1 MSQLFVQIATPFSGQ
16 EVQRTCEI
24 TGSISVQFTHSQSH
38 ITRTTVNVQFGDN
51 GPVVAATMLTPTTWR
66 CVGQIDPSLPAGTP
80 VNIKVTAD
88 VLIQFLIGPA
98 EPDMEDIQ
106 ATVTLPVRIVNPFC
120 ASNVPLMLLPV
131 RLETRFFTLANNVTE
146 LRVRVYPDKIHLDSH
161 EPDLLPTE
169 NEWGTHYWEQDW
181 RAGNDPTA
189 RATAWRQLADR
200 FGAERAAWIARV
212 LQPTNARPTTPTA
225 ADQPLNPAPIFPAV
239 TVVNDGKDSAWRHAP
254 QARLMPDR
262 WIAVLKSGT
271 TTIQVFGRD
280 IARPLYVGPDP
291 NPQTPPPIVGDDQL
305 QVDPGM
311 KWMVDFDEAERRA
324 WRCASPCRRR
334 R

>member
-16 EVQRTCEI
+16 EVQRTCEV
-24 TGSISVQFTHSQSH
+24 TGSISVQFTHPQSH

-80 VNIKVTAD
+80 LNIKVTAD

-120 ASNVPLMLLPV
+120 ASNVPLMMLPV
-131 RLETRFFTLANNVTE
+131 RLETRFFTLANNVTD
-146 LRVRVYPDKIHLDSH
+146 LRVRVYPDKIHLDSL

-181 RAGNDPTA
+181 RAGSDPTG
-189 RATAWRQLADR
+189 RATAWRQARRPLRPRARRLDR
-200 FGAERAAWIARV
+200 ARA
-212 LQPTNARPTTPTA
+212 A
-225 ADQPLNPAPIFPAV
+225 ADQCAADHTNGGRPAAQSGADIS
-239 TVVNDGKDSAWRHAP
+239 GRH
-254 QARLMPDR
+254 R
-262 WIAVLKSGT
+262 G
-271 TTIQVFGRD
+271 
-280 IARPLYVGPDP
+280 
-291 NPQTPPPIVGDDQL
+291 
-305 QVDPGM
+305 
-311 KWMVDFDEAERRA
+311 E
-324 WRCASPCRRR
+324 
-334 R
+334 